1 MSSIFP
7 GSASV
12 GQIYEGYTFNGIAWD
27 LIGNEFNP
35 TSFSPTP
42 PEIPKAGDLWVD
54 SSSDV
59 ESLSPENILT
69 TNAASAIYISHS
81 DASATYL
88 SQVNASITYLD
99 HSTASSTYLSQT
111 SASSEYATK
120 TYTDS
125 AISALVD
132 SSPSTLNTL
141 NELAAALG
149 DDPNFATT
157 ITNALSPVGS
167 IVTYAMATPPSGWLL
182 CDGSIYS
189 ASAYPTLSV
198 GLGSTYGGNGTTT
211 FGVPNL
217 RGRVVVGIDSAQTE
231 FDTRGETGGSK
242 TSVSPHTHGINHD
255 HGSFNATSGNVSA
268 NASHAHSHV
277 NDSAP
282 GSAGWDGVNSSV
294 RAAYYSYTR
303 YDAGVT
309 STNTDH
315 THTTSIDVPNFSGTS
330 GAASAAATSGN
341 LQPYMALN
349 YIIRAV

>member
-1 MSSIFP
+1 MSTIFP
-7 GSASV
+7 GYASV

-35 TSFSPTP
+35 TTFSPTP
-42 PEIPKAGDLWVD
+42 PEITKAGDLWVD

-99 HSTASSTYLSQT
+99 HSTASSTYLSKT

-189 ASAYPTLSV
+189 ASAYPTLSS

-217 RGRVVVGIDSAQTE
+217 KGRVVVGIDLAQTE
-231 FDTRGETGGSK
+231 FDTRGETGGVKEVTLTASQ
-242 TSVSPHTHGINHD
+242 SGIP
-255 HGSFNATSGNVSA
+255 
-268 NASHAHSHV
+268 AHSHG
-277 NDSAP
+277 A
-282 GSAGWDGVNSSV
+282 SS
-294 RAAYYSYTR
+294 
-303 YDAGVT
+303 
-309 STNTDH
+309 NTTGDH
-315 THTTSIDVPNFSGTS
+315 THTTGVYGGSFTS
-330 GAASAAATSGN
+330 GPAAASSFTPFGLYENRATSTAGNHAHTITVNNNTAANAASAHTN

>member
-1 MSSIFP
+1 MSTIFP

-35 TSFSPTP
+35 TSFSPTA

-69 TNAASAIYISHS
+69 TNAASATYISHS
-81 DASATYL
+81 AASSTYL
-88 SQVNASITYLD
+88 SQVNASATYLS
-99 HSTASSTYLSQT
+99 HSAASSTYLTQA
-111 SASSEYATK
+111 SASADYATK
-120 TYTDS
+120 SYTDN
-125 AISALVD
+125 AVSALVD

-141 NELAAALG
+141 NELASALG

-217 RGRVVVGIDSAQTE
+217 KGRVVVGIDSTQTE

-242 TSVSPHTHGINHD
+242 TSVAPHDHSIGHD
-255 HGSFNATSGNVSA
+255 HGAFNATSGGISA
-268 NASHAHSHV
+268 NHTHGLNALAGNDAGSGFGHARAAGGQGFGLNYSTGTVSSDHSH
-277 NDSAP
+277 
-282 GSAGWDGVNSSV
+282 
-294 RAAYYSYTR
+294 
-303 YDAGVT
+303 
-309 STNTDH
+309 
-315 THTTSIDVPNFSGTS
+315 TTTIDVPNFSGTS

-349 YIIRAV
+349 YIIRAI